1 VKKEIPIG
9 STTCTSGS
17 GEPSP
22 IESSASSNCETK
34 KLRYLKTHSSPTS
47 NTIAPASA
55 RFRVTC
61 DGLRAITWEANVLT
75 MLDAAS
81 SSTQR
86 QSTQP

>member
-1 VKKEIPIG
+1 
-9 STTCTSGS
+9 
-17 GEPSP
+17 
-22 IESSASSNCETK
+22 
-34 KLRYLKTHSSPTS
+34 
-47 NTIAPASA
+47 
-55 RFRVTC
+55 VTC